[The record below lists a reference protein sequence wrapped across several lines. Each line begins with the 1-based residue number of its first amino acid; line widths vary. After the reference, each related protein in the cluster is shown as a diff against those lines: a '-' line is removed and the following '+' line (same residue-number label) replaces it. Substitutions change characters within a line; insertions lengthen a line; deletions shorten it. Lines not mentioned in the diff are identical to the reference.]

1 MITTRSRGNNL
12 APLSGGI
19 NVTELQQNDPE
30 INVVYQSVKQNQKK
44 SHAEVSKLSPV
55 IRHYWHLWNSL
66 YIVDNVFCKKFYR
79 RCDGNK
85 HQQIIVPQ
93 SIRGTLQKY
102 MHDSLMWLRVNKT

>member
-44 SHAEVSKLSPV
+44 SHAEVSKLSPAFDIIGTFGTPFTSWIMYFV
-55 IRHYWHLWNSL
+55 RNS
-66 YIVDNVFCKKFYR
+66 IDDVMVTNTSK
-79 RCDGNK
+79 
-85 HQQIIVPQ
+85 
-93 SIRGTLQKY
+93 S
-102 MHDSLMWLRVNKT
+102 